1 MNLPSILVLLLVAVA
16 VYLAIRSFLRAG
28 RAGSCGCGSSG
39 CSGCSGSSGCPYCSG
54 KSSR

>member
-1 MNLPSILVLLLVAVA
+1 MNLSSILVLLLVAVA

-28 RAGSCGCGSSG
+28 RAGGCGSSG
-39 CSGCSGSSGCPYCSG
+39 CSGCSGNSDCPYCSG